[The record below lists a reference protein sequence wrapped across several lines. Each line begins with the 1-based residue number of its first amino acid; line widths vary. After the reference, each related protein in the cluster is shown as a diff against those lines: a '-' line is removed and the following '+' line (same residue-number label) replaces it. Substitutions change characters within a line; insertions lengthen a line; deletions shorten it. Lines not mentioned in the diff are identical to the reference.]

1 MGNKQSVYNII
12 FYVNM
17 YKCKGKYLPSQ
28 YHRFCENIE
37 NFLHEFFFKK
47 SRNIHVMQ
55 LIWSH
60 LGFFFIKKP
69 NLTHNKL

>member
-28 YHRFCENIE
+28 YHQFCENIE
-37 NFLHEFFFKK
+37 NFYMSFSFRNHETFMLCSLFG
-47 SRNIHVMQ
+47 
-55 LIWSH
+55 LI
-60 LGFFFIKKP
+60 
-69 NLTHNKL
+69 